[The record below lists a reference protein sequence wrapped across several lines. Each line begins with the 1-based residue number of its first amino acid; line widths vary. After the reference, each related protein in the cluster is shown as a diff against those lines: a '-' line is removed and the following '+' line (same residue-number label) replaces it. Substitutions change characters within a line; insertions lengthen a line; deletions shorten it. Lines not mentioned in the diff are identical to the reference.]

1 MLRLGKSAAEVL
13 QAWQTVL
20 GSKTA
25 VYDRYMCFKCEQEL
39 LEDKH
44 HSGRNS
50 SSVNAETI

>member
-1 MLRLGKSAAEVL
+1 ML
-13 QAWQTVL
+13 QAWQTVPGENSL
-20 GSKTA
+20 KKTA
-25 VYDRYMCFKCEQEL
+25 VYDRYMCFKSEQEL